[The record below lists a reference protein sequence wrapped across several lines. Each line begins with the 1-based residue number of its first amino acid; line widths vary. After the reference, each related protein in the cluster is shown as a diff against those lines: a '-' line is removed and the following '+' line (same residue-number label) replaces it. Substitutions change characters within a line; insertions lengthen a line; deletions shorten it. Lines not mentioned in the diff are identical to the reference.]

1 MAVYAQSGNRVKKID
16 EDEIQRYVE
25 QGYKVIDAKG
35 TVLNDAVP
43 NDIQELKLAYR
54 QHVDE
59 IKSLK
64 SEVERLKKQ
73 LVNLEDKDAPKKE
86 VVSKSKA
93 VEEEVE
99 VQSNAVVEPIAKDD
113 IEIPTKP
120 QTQRKRKST
129 KA

>member
-73 LVNLEDKDAPKKE
+73 LVLNLP
-86 VVSKSKA
+86 VMKSLSLRLFKMW
-93 VEEEVE
+93 
-99 VQSNAVVEPIAKDD
+99 SI
-113 IEIPTKP
+113 
-120 QTQRKRKST
+120 
-129 KA
+129 